1 MTRKNLIV
9 LSLVF
14 SATWFGCTK
23 EDKSAM
29 MLTVYD
35 MPAYSVQPGKTTGE
49 FDVTSTMVV
58 MEEGTGV
65 EQNIALD
72 KIKNF
77 IYEKGYEYLLK
88 VNKTTD
94 KTDYEYSLIEI
105 VSKTLTKEIETIVIN
120 VTTELVH
127 QGGEGALIERI
138 IVKEEDEEEKPLFPI
153 IPSSFKIEGFEYEKG
168 FDYRLRV
175 TKTVINMPPQTGFI
189 VFNLYEVLEIISKTP
204 KTQ

>member
-1 MTRKNLIV
+1 MARKNLIL
-9 LSLVF
+9 LSLAF
-14 SATWFGCTK
+14 LATWFGCTK
-23 EDKSAM
+23 EEQSTM

-49 FDVTSTMVV
+49 FDITSTMVV
-58 MEEGTGV
+58 MEVGKSV

-88 VNKTTD
+88 VNKKTD
-94 KTDYEYSLIEI
+94 KADYEYSLLEI
-105 VSKTLTKEIETIVIN
+105 VSKTLTREIETIVIN

-127 QGGEGALIERI
+127 QGSEGTQIERL
-138 IVKEEDEEEKPLFPI
+138 IVKEEEVNPLLPV

-168 FDYRLRV
+168 FDYRLKV
-175 TKTVINMPPQTGFI
+175 TKTVINMPPQTGFT
-189 VFNLYEVLEIISKTP
+189 VFNLYEVVEIISKTP
-204 KTQ
+204 RTQ